1 MEDTTERQTDM
12 LPQCSLKARR
22 SFAELR
28 WLVGIEGDCP
38 FEARAG
44 VLQALDGVKRDRS
57 QKVDMRETR
66 RTSKHILTG
75 KAWQREI

>member
-1 MEDTTERQTDM
+1 MVGWTME
-12 LPQCSLKARR
+12 
-22 SFAELR
+22 
-28 WLVGIEGDCP
+28 IEGDCP

-66 RTSKHILTG
+66 RTSCISKHILTG